1 MSVAIGAATASRA
14 HSAAMKHILLL
25 AAVAEAATGIAF
37 LIAPSLVGQWLLGTA
52 LTGVS
57 LSLAQAFGIP
67 LVALALA
74 CWPGSPLLGM
84 LTYGAGIMLYLAYGG
99 LAGSL
104 NGVLLW
110 PAVGLHLVLT
120 LLLVLQWKDG
130 AQH

>member
-1 MSVAIGAATASRA
+1 
-14 HSAAMKHILLL
+14 MKHMLIV

-57 LSLAQAFGIP
+57 LSLAQAFGIA

-74 CWPGSPLLGM
+74 CWPGPSVLGM
-84 LTYGAGIMLYLAYGG
+84 LTYGAGITLYLAYAG
-99 LAGSL
+99 LVGNL
-104 NGVLLW
+104 NGALLW

-120 LLLVLQWKDG
+120 VLLVLEWKNRT
-130 AQH
+130 QH

>member
-1 MSVAIGAATASRA
+1 
-14 HSAAMKHILLL
+14 MKQILLL

-52 LTGVS
+52 LTGIS
-57 LSLAQAFGIP
+57 LSLAQAFGIA

-84 LTYGAGIMLYLAYGG
+84 LTYGAGITLYLAYGG

-104 NGVLLW
+104 NGILLW

-120 LLLVLQWKDG
+120 VLLVLQWKDG
-130 AQH
+130 MQH